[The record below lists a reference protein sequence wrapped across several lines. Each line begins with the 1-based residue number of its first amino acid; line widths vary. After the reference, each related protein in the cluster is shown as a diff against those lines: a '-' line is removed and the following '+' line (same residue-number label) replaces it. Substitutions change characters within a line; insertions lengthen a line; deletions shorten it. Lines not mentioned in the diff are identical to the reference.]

1 MIEWNLNFQFV
12 HLVQISLRWKLWNDT
27 TLHIFSLVWFMAH
40 PQSPEGLDDVRGD
53 GGSSFVGV
61 GLPRQ
66 RHAVL
71 GHVRHYGFVRRT
83 WQLEG
88 LRGLGHR
95 RVCALW
101 TDRRRQKE
109 GGEGVKK
116 KPMENWLKGQ
126 FFFFFFLL
134 SPQCDSANVAC
145 RLLSPSRLEISH
157 LTAATW
163 LITNN
168 ISVKCQTTN

>member
-1 MIEWNLNFQFV
+1 MSESVFVCNFVTWQFSCSSLGQKTWGVLWKQIYLHSISCLICLVFLIVRMIEWNLMFQFV
-12 HLVQISLRWKLWNDT
+12 HLVQISLRWKLCNDA
-27 TLHIFSLVWFMAH
+27 TLNIFSSVWFMTH

-88 LRGLGHR
+88 LCGLGHR

-116 KPMENWLKGQ
+116 K
-126 FFFFFFLL
+126 
-134 SPQCDSANVAC
+134 
-145 RLLSPSRLEISH
+145 
-157 LTAATW
+157 TW
-163 LITNN
+163 KID
-168 ISVKCQTTN
+168 

>member
-1 MIEWNLNFQFV
+1 MTTWFYCENLC
-12 HLVQISLRWKLWNDT
+12 IS
-27 TLHIFSLVWFMAH
+27 VVMAH

-53 GGSSFVGV
+53 SGSSFVGV

-71 GHVRHYGFVRRT
+71 GHVGDDGFVRRT

-88 LRGLGHR
+88 LCGLGHR

-101 TDRRRQKE
+101 TDREEHRRRRR
-109 GGEGVKK
+109 GAGAKK
-116 KPMENWLKGQ
+116 KENWLKDRYS
-126 FFFFFFLL
+126 FLW

-145 RLLSPSRLEISH
+145 RRLSWSRLKIPH